1 VSARAVLS
9 GALHDRRDG
18 RCVIQRAWKADGAW
32 ERTRGLLG
40 RPPLQAGEALL
51 LDPCNA
57 VHTFGMRYALDL
69 AFLDRHGRICKMA
82 YGVAPGRIKGSVA
95 ARATLELAAGA
106 LAASGLKLGDAVDW
120 REGA

>member
-1 VSARAVLS
+1 VRS

-18 RCVIQRAWKADGAW
+18 RCVIPRAWKADSAW

-51 LDPCNA
+51 IDPCSA

-69 AFLDRHGRICKMA
+69 VFLDRQGRICKVA
-82 YGVAPGRIKGSVA
+82 YGVVPGRIKGSVA
-95 ARATLELAAGA
+95 ARATLELAAGM
-106 LAASGLKLGDAVDW
+106 LEASGLKLGDAVDW